1 MPVPV
6 SSLQSV
12 NPSPIIELFELTLN
26 PVLHGTASIQ
36 DPSGAN
42 ITTIRFHNNTKDKSS
57 AEPAQLFDN
66 IVWNGN
72 TYYRMPIE
80 VTGFKYDP
88 KQLPRPK
95 LTISNLAVIAS
106 GISGSGGIGNMSSVL
121 AAVNSETPANDLVG
135 ATLKRRRTLA
145 EFLPSANFTGSNPYG
160 TPDGNMEF
168 PIEEFQIAR
177 KSVETR
183 NIVSFELAAAIDNFN
198 VKLPKRQ
205 FLPGEFSGIGDF
217 YS

>member
-12 NPSPIIELFELTLN
+12 NPSPIIELFELTLD
-26 PVLHGTASIQ
+26 PVLHGTTSIQ

-42 ITTIRFHNNTKDKSS
+42 ITTIRFHNNTKDT
-57 AEPAQLFDN
+57 AGQDN

-72 TYYRMPIE
+72 TYYKMPIE
-80 VTGFKYDP
+80 ATGFKYDP
-88 KQLPRPK
+88 KQLPRPQ
-95 LTISNLAVIAS
+95 LTISNLSIIAVN
-106 GISGSGGIGNMSSVL
+106 IGNMSNVL
-121 AAVNSETPANDLVG
+121 NAVNEVTFANDLVG

-145 EFLPSANFTGSNPYG
+145 EFLPNSNFTGNNPYG
-160 TPDGNMEF
+160 TPDNTQEF

-177 KSVETR
+177 KSLETR
-183 NIVSFELAAAIDNFN
+183 NVVSFELAAAIDNFN

-205 FLPGEFSGIGDF
+205 FLPGEFPGIGDF

>member
-12 NPSPIIELFELTLN
+12 NPSPIIELFELTLD
-26 PVLHGTASIQ
+26 PVLHGTTSIQ

-42 ITTIRFHNNTKDKSS
+42 ITTIRFHNNTKDTTGQNS
-57 AEPAQLFDN
+57 

-72 TYYRMPIE
+72 TYYKMPIE

-88 KQLPRPK
+88 KSLPRPTM
-95 LTISNLAVIAS
+95 TISNLAIIALN
-106 GISGSGGIGNMSSVL
+106 IGNMSNVL
-121 AAVNSETPANDLVG
+121 NAVNSVTPANDLVG

-145 EFLPSANFTGSNPYG
+145 EFLPNSNFTGNNPYG
-160 TPDGNMEF
+160 TPDDTQEF

-177 KSVETR
+177 KSIESR
-183 NIVSFELAAAIDNFN
+183 NIVAFELAAAIDNIN

-205 FLPGEFSGIGDF
+205 FLPDQFPGIGDF

>member
-12 NPSPIIELFELTLN
+12 NPSPIIELFELTLD
-26 PVLHGTASIQ
+26 PVLHGTTTIQ
-36 DPSGAN
+36 DPGGN
-42 ITTIRFHNNTKDKSS
+42 DITTIRFHNNTKDTTNMDS
-57 AEPAQLFDN
+57 

-80 VTGFKYDP
+80 ASGFKYDP
-88 KQLPRPK
+88 QSLPRPK
-95 LTISNLAVIAS
+95 LTISNLAIIAVN
-106 GISGSGGIGNMSSVL
+106 IGNMSNVL
-121 AAVNSETPANDLVG
+121 NAVNEVTFANDLVG

-145 EFLPSANFTGSNPYG
+145 EFLPNSNFTGNSNPYG
-160 TPDGNMEF
+160 TPDSTQEF

-183 NIVSFELAAAIDNFN
+183 DVVSFELAASIDNIN
-198 VKLPKRQ
+198 TKLPKRQ
-205 FLPGEFSGIGDF
+205 FLPGEFPAIGDF
-217 YS
+217 YN

>member
-12 NPSPIIELFELTLN
+12 NPSPIIELFELTLD
-26 PVLHGTASIQ
+26 PVLHGTTTIQ
-36 DPSGAN
+36 DPDGNN
-42 ITTIRFHNNTKDKSS
+42 ISTIRFHNNTKDTTNNDS
-57 AEPAQLFDN
+57 

-80 VTGFKYDP
+80 ATGFKYDP
-88 KQLPRPK
+88 QSLPRPK
-95 LTISNLAVIAS
+95 LTISNLAIIALN
-106 GISGSGGIGNMSSVL
+106 IGNMSNVL
-121 AAVNSETPANDLVG
+121 NAVNQVTFANDLVG

-145 EFLPSANFTGSNPYG
+145 EFLPHSNFTGNNPYG
-160 TPDGNMEF
+160 TPDNTQEF

-177 KSVETR
+177 KSLETR
-183 NIVSFELAAAIDNFN
+183 NVVSFDLAAAIDNFN

-205 FLPGEFSGIGDF
+205 FLPIEFPGIGDF
-217 YS
+217 YN

>member
-12 NPSPIIELFELTLN
+12 NPSPIIELFELTLD
-26 PVLHGTASIQ
+26 PILHGTTSIQ

-42 ITTIRFHNNTKDKSS
+42 ITTIRFHNNTKDTTGQDS
-57 AEPAQLFDN
+57 
-66 IVWNGN
+66 ITWNGN
-72 TYYRMPIE
+72 TYYKMPIE

-88 KQLPRPK
+88 KQLPRPTM
-95 LTISNLAVIAS
+95 TISNLAIIALN
-106 GISGSGGIGNMSSVL
+106 IGNMSNVL
-121 AAVNSETPANDLVG
+121 NAVNQVTPANDLVG

-145 EFLPSANFTGSNPYG
+145 EFLPHGNFTGNNPYG
-160 TPDGNMEF
+160 TPDNSQEF
-168 PIEEFQIAR
+168 PIEEFEIAR
-177 KSVETR
+177 KSIETR
-183 NIVSFELAAAIDNFN
+183 DIVSFELAASIDNFN

-205 FLPGEFSGIGDF
+205 FLPGEFPGIGDF

>member
-12 NPSPIIELFELTLN
+12 NPSPIIELFELTLD
-26 PVLHGTASIQ
+26 PILHGTTSIQ
-36 DPSGAN
+36 DPDGNN
-42 ITTIRFHNNTKDKSS
+42 ITTIRFHNNSKNTNNY
-57 AEPAQLFDN
+57 DN

-80 VTGFKYDP
+80 ATGFKYDP
-88 KQLPRPK
+88 KSLPRPT
-95 LTISNLAVIAS
+95 LTISNLAIIATN
-106 GISGSGGIGNMSSVL
+106 IGNMSNVL
-121 AAVNSETPANDLVG
+121 NAVNNVTFANDLVG

-145 EFLPSANFTGSNPYG
+145 EFLPHSNFTGNNPYG
-160 TPDGNMEF
+160 TPDNTQEF

-177 KSVETR
+177 KSIETR
-183 NIVSFELAAAIDNFN
+183 NIVSFDLAAAIDNFN

-205 FLPGEFSGIGDF
+205 FLPGEFPGIGDF
-217 YS
+217 YN

>member
-1 MPVPV
+1 MPIPT

-12 NPSPIIELFELTLN
+12 NPSPIIELFELTLD
-26 PVLHGTASIQ
+26 PVLHGTTSIK

-42 ITTIRFHNNTKDKSS
+42 ITTIRFHNNTTDTT
-57 AEPAQLFDN
+57 AQDS
-66 IVWNGN
+66 ITWNGN

-80 VTGFKYDP
+80 ATGFKYDP

-95 LTISNLAVIAS
+95 LTISNLAIIALN
-106 GISGSGGIGNMSSVL
+106 IGNMSNVL
-121 AAVNSETPANDLVG
+121 NAVNEVTFANDLVG

-145 EFLPSANFTGSNPYG
+145 EFLPNSNFTGNNPYG
-160 TPDGNMEF
+160 TPDNTQEF

-177 KSVETR
+177 KSLETR
-183 NIVSFELAAAIDNFN
+183 DVVSFELAAAIDNFN

-205 FLPGEFSGIGDF
+205 FLPGEFPGVGDF

>member
-12 NPSPIIELFELTLN
+12 NPSPIIELFELTLD
-26 PVLHGTASIQ
+26 PILHGTTSIQ
-36 DPSGAN
+36 DPDGNN
-42 ITTIRFHNNTKDKSS
+42 ITTIRFHNNSKNTNNY
-57 AEPAQLFDN
+57 DN

-80 VTGFKYDP
+80 ATGFKYDP
-88 KQLPRPK
+88 KSLPRPT
-95 LTISNLAVIAS
+95 LTISNLAIIATN
-106 GISGSGGIGNMSSVL
+106 IGNMSNVL
-121 AAVNSETPANDLVG
+121 NTVNNVTFANDLVG

-145 EFLPSANFTGSNPYG
+145 EFLPHSNFTGNNPYG
-160 TPDGNMEF
+160 TPDNTQEF

-177 KSVETR
+177 KSIETR
-183 NIVSFELAAAIDNFN
+183 NIVSFDLAAAIDNFN

-205 FLPGEFSGIGDF
+205 FLPGEFPGIGDF
-217 YS
+217 YN

>member
-12 NPSPIIELFELTLN
+12 NPSPIIELFELTLD
-26 PVLHGTASIQ
+26 PVLHGTTSIQ

-80 VTGFKYDP
+80 ATGFKEDP
-88 KQLPRPK
+88 KQLPRPT
-95 LTISNLAVIAS
+95 LTISNLAIIALN
-106 GISGSGGIGNMSSVL
+106 IGNMSNVL
-121 AAVNSETPANDLVG
+121 HAVNQVTFANDLVG
-135 ATLKRRRTLA
+135 AKLKRRRTLA

-168 PIEEFQIAR
+168 RIDEFEIAR
-177 KSVETR
+177 KSLETR
-183 NIVSFELAAAIDNFN
+183 DVVSFELAATIDSINE
-198 VKLPKRQ
+198 KLPKRQ
-205 FLPGEFSGIGDF
+205 FLPIEFAGIGDF
-217 YS
+217 YN

>member
-1 MPVPV
+1 MPIPT
-6 SSLQSV
+6 SSLQAV
-12 NPSPIIELFELTLN
+12 NPSPIIELFELTLDSI
-26 PVLHGTASIQ
+26 LHGTTTIQ

-42 ITTIRFHNNTKDKSS
+42 ITTIRFHNNTTDTT
-57 AEPAQLFDN
+57 AQDS
-66 IVWNGN
+66 ITWNGN

-80 VTGFKYDP
+80 ATGFKYDP

-95 LTISNLAVIAS
+95 LTISNLAIIAVN
-106 GISGSGGIGNMSSVL
+106 IGNMSNVL
-121 AAVNSETPANDLVG
+121 NAVNEVTFANDLVG

-145 EFLPSANFTGSNPYG
+145 EFLPNSNFTGNNPYG
-160 TPDGNMEF
+160 TPDSTQEF

-177 KSVETR
+177 KSLETR
-183 NIVSFELAAAIDNFN
+183 DLVSFDLAAAIDNFN

-205 FLPGEFSGIGDF
+205 FLPGEFPGIGDF

>member
-12 NPSPIIELFELTLN
+12 NPSPIIELFELTLD
-26 PVLHGTASIQ
+26 PILHGTTSIQ

-42 ITTIRFHNNTKDKSS
+42 ITTIRFHNNTKDITGQDS
-57 AEPAQLFDN
+57 

-80 VTGFKYDP
+80 ANGFKEDP
-88 KQLPRPK
+88 KQLPRPT
-95 LTISNLAVIAS
+95 LTISNLAIIALN
-106 GISGSGGIGNMSSVL
+106 IGNMSNVL
-121 AAVNSETPANDLVG
+121 NAVNQVTFANDLVG
-135 ATLKRRRTLA
+135 AKLKRRRTLA
-145 EFLPSANFTGSNPYG
+145 EFLPNSNFTGNNPYG

-168 PIEEFQIAR
+168 RIDEFEIAR

-183 NIVSFELAAAIDNFN
+183 DVVSFELAATVDSINE
-198 VKLPKRQ
+198 KLPKRQ
-205 FLPGEFSGIGDF
+205 FLPVEFAGIGDF
-217 YS
+217 YN

>member
-1 MPVPV
+1 TRVLMPIPT
-6 SSLQSV
+6 SSLQAV
-12 NPSPIIELFELTLN
+12 NPSPIIELFELTLDSI
-26 PVLHGTASIQ
+26 LHGTTTIQ

-42 ITTIRFHNNTKDKSS
+42 ITTIRFHNNTTDTT
-57 AEPAQLFDN
+57 AQDS
-66 IVWNGN
+66 ITWNGN

-80 VTGFKYDP
+80 ATGFKYDP

-95 LTISNLAVIAS
+95 LTISNLAIIAVN
-106 GISGSGGIGNMSSVL
+106 IGNMSNVL
-121 AAVNSETPANDLVG
+121 NAVNEVTFANDLVG

-145 EFLPSANFTGSNPYG
+145 EFLPNSNFTGNNPYG
-160 TPDGNMEF
+160 TPDSTQEF

-177 KSVETR
+177 KSLETR
-183 NIVSFELAAAIDNFN
+183 DLVSFDLAAAIDNFN

-205 FLPGEFSGIGDF
+205 FLPGEFPGIGDF

>member
-12 NPSPIIELFELTLN
+12 NPSPIIELFELTLD
-26 PVLHGTASIQ
+26 PVLHGTTTIQ
-36 DPSGAN
+36 DPGGN
-42 ITTIRFHNNTKDKSS
+42 DITTIRFHNNTKDTTNMDS
-57 AEPAQLFDN
+57 

-80 VTGFKYDP
+80 ASGFKYDP
-88 KQLPRPK
+88 QSLPRPK
-95 LTISNLAVIAS
+95 LTISNLAIIAVN
-106 GISGSGGIGNMSSVL
+106 IGNMSNVL
-121 AAVNSETPANDLVG
+121 NAVNEVTFANDLVG

-145 EFLPSANFTGSNPYG
+145 EFLSNGNFTGNNPYG
-160 TPDGNMEF
+160 TPDETMEF
-168 PIEEFQIAR
+168 DIQEFKIAR
-177 KSVETR
+177 KAIESR
-183 NIVSFELAAAIDNFN
+183 NIVSFELAAAIDNIN

-205 FLPGEFSGIGDF
+205 FLPDEFPGIGDF

>member
-1 MPVPV
+1 MPVPT

-26 PVLHGTASIQ
+26 PILHGTASIQ
-36 DPSGAN
+36 DATGAN
-42 ITTIRFHNNTKDKSS
+42 VSTIRFHNNTKDKSS

-80 VTGFKYDP
+80 ATGFKYDP
-88 KQLPRPK
+88 KQLPRPT
-95 LTISNLAVIAS
+95 LTISNLEIIALS
-106 GISGSGGIGNMSSVL
+106 IGNMSNVL
-121 AAVNSETPANDLVG
+121 NAVNSETPANDLVG

-177 KSVETR
+177 KLVETR

-205 FLPGEFSGIGDF
+205 FLPGDFPGIGDF
-217 YS
+217 YN

>member
-12 NPSPIIELFELTLN
+12 KPSPIIELFELILD
-26 PVLHGTASIQ
+26 PILHGDDNIQ
-36 DPSGAN
+36 DQLGN
-42 ITTIRFHNNTKDKSS
+42 DIQTIRFHNNTSQTTNYDS
-57 AEPAQLFDN
+57 

-80 VTGFKYDP
+80 ATGFKYDP
-88 KQLPRPK
+88 KQLPRPT
-95 LTISNLAVIAS
+95 LTISNLAIIALN
-106 GISGSGGIGNMSSVL
+106 IGNMSNVL
-121 AAVNSETPANDLVG
+121 AAVNSETNSNDLVG

-145 EFLPSANFTGSNPYG
+145 EFLPNNNFTGNNPYG
-160 TPDGNMEF
+160 TPDNSQEF
-168 PIEEFQIAR
+168 PVEEFQIAR

-183 NIVSFELAAAIDNFN
+183 DIVSFELAAAIDNFN
-198 VKLPKRQ
+198 TNLPKRQ
-205 FLPGEFSGIGDF
+205 FLPGEFPGLGDF